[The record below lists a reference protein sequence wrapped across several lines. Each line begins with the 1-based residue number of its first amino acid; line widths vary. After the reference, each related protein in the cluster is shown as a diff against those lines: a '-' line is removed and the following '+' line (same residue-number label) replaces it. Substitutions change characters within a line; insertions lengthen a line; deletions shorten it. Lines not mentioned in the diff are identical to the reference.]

1 MVKDVPGCL
10 MVSPGEIQE
19 VEGYRICRL
28 GVPGGR
34 AHCAEDMAVNKI
46 NGING
51 INVFMLN
58 TSYAE

>member
-1 MVKDVPGCL
+1 MVEDVPGCL

-51 INVFMLN
+51 FMLN